1 VVPSGAGLV
10 AASPPGPAQVEG
22 EAGAGDEPGGVL
34 AGEAGQ
40 AGGLCDGELDG
51 AGAGRAGLPGE
62 AGDGRVA
69 EGDARAGAAGL
80 LLLLAASPHR
90 CQRRGTPWPAGGGRD
105 GGRGRKGDVAA
116 QRVADGGVAE
126 LGERGQGGVPA
137 EGVPG
142 AGLGLVPAQDVL
154 SGLERLLNGPLLMP
168 VK

>member
-10 AASPPGPAQVEG
+10 LAPPPGPAQVEG

-40 AGGLCDGELDG
+40 AGGLCNGELDR
-51 AGAGRAGLPGE
+51 ADAGRAGLPGE

-69 EGDARAGAAGL
+69 EGDAQAGAAG

-90 CQRRGTPWPAGGGRD
+90 SQRRGTPRPAGGGRD

-137 EGVPG
+137 DRVPRCAPG
-142 AGLGLVPAQDVL
+142 T
-154 SGLERLLNGPLLMP
+154 GPSRACP
-168 VK
+168 SRF

>member
-1 VVPSGAGLV
+1 M
-10 AASPPGPAQVEG
+10 EG

-40 AGGLCDGELDG
+40 AGGLGDGELDG
-51 AGAGRAGLPGE
+51 ADAGRAGLPGE
-62 AGDGRVA
+62 AGDGRVT

-90 CQRRGTPWPAGGGRD
+90 SQRRGIPWPAGGGRD
-105 GGRGRKGDVAA
+105 GGREGDVAV

-137 EGVPG
+137 DAVPG
-142 AGLGLVPAQDVL
+142 AHLGLVPAECVL
-154 SGLERLLNGPLLMP
+154 SGLDVSSQGQRRPAIVTKNVIVAGWSSGAQHR
-168 VK
+168 